1 MKSCIIETTLG
12 WLGLVLAPA
21 GLRAVT
27 LLCRDR
33 DAALAEVFALGAR
46 EEARTDELGD
56 LPERLRRYTRG
67 EPVAF
72 PDALDIAAATPFQ
85 RAVWQAT
92 REIPYGQTR
101 SYGWLAAKAGKPRAA
116 RAAGQATAANPWPII
131 VPCHRVISSDGRLG
145 GYGGG
150 LDMKERLLRLEG
162 AALPVS

>member
-1 MKSCIIETTLG
+1 MKSCIIETTFG

-27 LLCRDR
+27 LPRPDR
-33 DAALAEVFALGAR
+33 DAALREVRALGAR

-56 LPERLRRYTRG
+56 LPERLHRYARG

-72 PDALDIAAATPFQ
+72 PDALDIATATPFR
-85 RAVWQAT
+85 RAVWQAA

-101 SYGWLAAKAGKPRAA
+101 SYGWLAGSAGKPRAA
-116 RAAGQATAANPWPII
+116 RAAGQAMAANPWPII